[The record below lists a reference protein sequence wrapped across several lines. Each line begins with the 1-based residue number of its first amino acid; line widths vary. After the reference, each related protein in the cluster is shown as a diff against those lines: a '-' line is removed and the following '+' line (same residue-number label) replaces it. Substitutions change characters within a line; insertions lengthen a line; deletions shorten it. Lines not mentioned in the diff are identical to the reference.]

1 MAFAIDWN
9 LAAVWSQAISS
20 TVVLFMIYF
29 QIRQVNTQIIQ
40 NDEQERFR
48 RSWEFIKV
56 YLDELRENSPIL
68 KACQCAKAVSAAE
81 MDKETFETYQRYFY
95 EPRLHLFV
103 LLNKLVEHQEVDE
116 RLLFG
121 YLDEDF
127 NRFVELGV
135 RLSGADE
142 FKRESGSRIQILL
155 NLWGTGIRAGKL
167 LYSAGP
173 AAGAAS
179 ADAAGDADAAGGGV

>member
-1 MAFAIDWN
+1 MPPIDWN
-9 LAAVWSQAISS
+9 LVAVWAQAVSS

-29 QIRQVNTQIIQ
+29 QIRQVNVQIIQ
-40 NDEQERFR
+40 NDSQERFR

-56 YLDELRENSPIL
+56 YLGELRENSPRIAPV
-68 KACQCAKAVSAAE
+68 KTSMKIPATEFSP
-81 MDKETFETYQRYFY
+81 ETFDAYVNYFY

-127 NRFVELGV
+127 NRFLEIGIRLLGSD
-135 RLSGADE
+135 R
-142 FKRESGSRIQILL
+142 FKSEIGPRMQILI
-155 NLWGTGIRAGKL
+155 NVWGTRTVAGKSL
-167 LYSAGP
+167 FKVS
-173 AAGAAS
+173 AAGSQLDRGPVLNNLAN
-179 ADAAGDADAAGGGV
+179 